1 MKKMFYLKK
10 LCAALMLL
18 CFGCGT
24 SFASVATSPCTS
36 DATEAAKKLYSFL
49 LSNYGTKTISGA
61 MTGDNSSATT
71 LADQPD
77 LSYLY
82 QNDGGKYPA
91 MVGFDFLMTTGKS
104 QNDGWFSTFSNNVIT
119 MAKETWKKGGIPSFC
134 WHWRD
139 PSHTVEDYSDTIVS
153 KGYWDFTK
161 AFTETGGT
169 EWNTSSDEYN
179 YMITDIDRVADQLL
193 KLQKSGVAVIWR
205 PLHEA
210 AGRWFWWSAT
220 CTSDQYIALWK
231 LVYNEMV
238 NVKGV
243 KNCIWVWTIERSKER
258 CQQTNDWSSPATL
271 VSSWYPGDEYV
282 DIIGVD
288 VYKRG
293 SNTSVSDFYN
303 KIVEEMGDNKM
314 ITLSETD
321 YIPDITNMQN
331 DGAMWSWWM
340 PWDQSWSSMYQ
351 MTSSDVWKTNMA
363 SEYVIT
369 LDEMEDWGTYVEEEV
384 VDPCDA
390 QTDLRKEAECADYSG
405 VVVVNDAMS
414 GGKGISIQED
424 AGYINFTFNVPS
436 AGTYKVIVGD
446 LGIYGG
452 KQYNVVVGSASGTIT
467 TEESSETV
475 EYYGGSYRM
484 SAGEV
489 TVGIKPAWTWFVVDY
504 VRLELDTEADAPVT
518 PSASLVT
525 PNSTESAQKLYNF
538 LVTNW
543 GKKTISGFMTGSMD
557 GATTSSEITDHED
570 VQAVYTRSGK
580 YPALV
585 GFDFMNATG
594 KSVNENNSWYIN
606 YTNVAIALAKKLWKK
621 GGIPAFTW
629 HWRSPSYETDG
640 FYVTTQSDANNQTD
654 FNFTEAM
661 NADGSWNTTS
671 TYYKNMIAD
680 IDKVADYFLDL
691 QEEGVAAIFR
701 PLHEAS
707 GAWFWW
713 GTQGGAN
720 YAKLYQLVYNEMVN
734 VKGVKNLVWVW
745 NPEYATDS
753 DWNPGAGYYDVVSI
767 DIYNNAK
774 DYQSN
779 YVAFNNLKKL
789 TSNSKLVA
797 LSENGPVPDVDD
809 CYDND
814 ATWSWWMPWY
824 QSWSGN
830 FADQTETTQWKKV
843 MEDERIIT
851 LEDMVAWSEYV
862 ISDVVETS
870 ATTSVSV
877 YPTLI
882 ENGFTVK
889 TEKEATVDVYSV
901 DGQSIFKKT
910 VAAGETY
917 VDMSQCKY
925 GVYVVVV
932 GYDNLPY
939 ITKLVKKF

>member
-1 MKKMFYLKK
+1 
-10 LCAALMLL
+10 
-18 CFGCGT
+18 
-24 SFASVATSPCTS
+24 
-36 DATEAAKKLYSFL
+36 
-49 LSNYGTKTISGA
+49 
-61 MTGDNSSATT
+61 
-71 LADQPD
+71 
-77 LSYLY
+77 
-82 QNDGGKYPA
+82 
-91 MVGFDFLMTTGKS
+91 
-104 QNDGWFSTFSNNVIT
+104 
-119 MAKETWKKGGIPSFC
+119 
-134 WHWRD
+134 
-139 PSHTVEDYSDTIVS
+139 
-153 KGYWDFTK
+153 
-161 AFTETGGT
+161 
-169 EWNTSSDEYN
+169 
-179 YMITDIDRVADQLL
+179 
-193 KLQKSGVAVIWR
+193 
-205 PLHEA
+205 
-210 AGRWFWWSAT
+210 
-220 CTSDQYIALWK
+220 
-231 LVYNEMV
+231 
-238 NVKGV
+238 
-243 KNCIWVWTIERSKER
+243 
-258 CQQTNDWSSPATL
+258 
-271 VSSWYPGDEYV
+271 
-282 DIIGVD
+282 
-288 VYKRG
+288 
-293 SNTSVSDFYN
+293 
-303 KIVEEMGDNKM
+303 
-314 ITLSETD
+314 
-321 YIPDITNMQN
+321 
-331 DGAMWSWWM
+331 
-340 PWDQSWSSMYQ
+340 
-351 MTSSDVWKTNMA
+351 
-363 SEYVIT
+363 
-369 LDEMEDWGTYVEEEV
+369 
-384 VDPCDA
+384 
-390 QTDLRKEAECADYSG
+390 
-405 VVVVNDAMS
+405 
-414 GGKGISIQED
+414 
-424 AGYINFTFNVPS
+424 
-436 AGTYKVIVGD
+436 
-446 LGIYGG
+446 
-452 KQYNVVVGSASGTIT
+452 
-467 TEESSETV
+467 
-475 EYYGGSYRM
+475 
-484 SAGEV
+484 
-489 TVGIKPAWTWFVVDY
+489 
-504 VRLELDTEADAPVT
+504 
-518 PSASLVT
+518 
-525 PNSTESAQKLYNF
+525 
-538 LVTNW
+538 
-543 GKKTISGFMTGSMD
+543 
-557 GATTSSEITDHED
+557 
-570 VQAVYTRSGK
+570 
-580 YPALV
+580 
-585 GFDFMNATG
+585 
-594 KSVNENNSWYIN
+594 
-606 YTNVAIALAKKLWKK
+606 
-621 GGIPAFTW
+621 
-629 HWRSPSYETDG
+629 
-640 FYVTTQSDANNQTD
+640 
-654 FNFTEAM
+654 
-661 NADGSWNTTS
+661 
-671 TYYKNMIAD
+671 MIAD

>member
-10 LCAALMLL
+10 LCVALMLL
-18 CFGCGT
+18 CFGYGT
-24 SFASVATSPCTS
+24 SFAVAQAPCTS
-36 DATEAAKKLYSFL
+36 DATEAAKKLYNFL
-49 LSNYGTKTISGA
+49 LTNYGTNTISGA

-77 LSYLY
+77 LAYLY

-91 MVGFDFLMTTGKS
+91 MVGFDFLMTTGVN
-104 QNDGWFSTFSNNVIT
+104 QNDVWFSTFSNNVIT

-139 PSHTVEDYSDTIVS
+139 PSHKVVGYSDTIVS

-161 AFTETGGT
+161 AFTEPSNT
-169 EWNTSSDEYN
+169 EWNTESDEYK
-179 YMITDIDRVADQLL
+179 YMIVDIDRVADQLL
-193 KLQKSGVAVIWR
+193 KLQNCGVACLWR

-220 CTSDQYIALWK
+220 CTSEQYIALWK

-243 KNCIWVWTIERSKER
+243 KNCIWVWTIERSKEK
-258 CQQTNDWSSPATL
+258 CQDTNDWSSPATL
-271 VSSWYPGDEYV
+271 DKSWYPGDEYV

-293 SNTSVSDFYN
+293 SNTSVSDFY
-303 KIVEEMGDNKM
+303 KQIVELMGSDNKM

-321 YIPDITNMQN
+321 YIPDITNMQT
-331 DGAMWSWWM
+331 DGAMWSYWM
-340 PWDQSWSSMYQ
+340 PWDQSWSQMYEK
-351 MTSSDVWKTNMA
+351 TSSDVWKTNMA
-363 SEYVIT
+363 SENVIT
-369 LDEMEDWGTYVEEEV
+369 LDEMSDWGTYVEEKV
-384 VDPCDA
+384 TDPCDA

-405 VVVVNDAMS
+405 GSIVENDALS
-414 GGKGISIQED
+414 GGKGYNITETD
-424 AGYINFTFNVPS
+424 GYINFTFNVPTK
-436 AGTYKVIVGD
+436 GTYKVIVGD
-446 LGIYGG
+446 LGIYDGK
-452 KQYNVVVGSASGTIT
+452 KQYKVVVGSASGTIT
-467 TEESSETV
+467 NVKSTETI
-475 EYYGGSYRM
+475 EYDGGSYRM

-489 TVGIKPAWTWFVVDY
+489 IVSIKPVWTWIVVDY
-504 VRLELDTEADAPVT
+504 VRLELDTEADAPAT

-525 PNSTESAQKLYNF
+525 PNSTESAQKLYDF

-557 GATTSSEITDHED
+557 GATTSSEITAHED

-594 KSVNENNSWYIN
+594 KSSSESWYAN
-606 YTNVAIALAKKLWKK
+606 YTKVAVSLAKDLWKK

-629 HWRSPSYETDG
+629 HWRSPSYATDG
-640 FYVTTQSDANNQTD
+640 FYVIKQTDANNQTD
-654 FNFTEAM
+654 FNFTDAM
-661 NADGSWNTTS
+661 NADSSWNTTS
-671 TYYKNMIAD
+671 TYYKNIIAD
-680 IDKVADYFLDL
+680 IDKVADYFLEM

-701 PLHEAS
+701 PLHEAN
-707 GAWFWW
+707 GKWFWW

-720 YAKLYQLVYNEMVN
+720 YVKLYQLVYNEMVN

-753 DWNPGAGYYDVVSI
+753 DWNPGAEYYDVVSI
-767 DIYNNAK
+767 DIYNSAK

-789 TSNSKLVA
+789 TSNSKLIA

-809 CYDND
+809 CYDNG

-851 LEDMVAWSEYV
+851 LEDMVAWSDYV
-862 ISDVVETS
+862 MSDVEETS
-870 ATTSVSV
+870 AASSVSV

-882 ENGFTVK
+882 ENGFTVNV
-889 TEKEATVDVYSV
+889 EKESTVTVYAM
-901 DGQSIFKKT
+901 DGQLVLNNT

-917 VDMSQCKY
+917 IDMSQCQY
-925 GVYVVVV
+925 GVYAVTVSCD
-932 GYDNLPY
+932 GTPY

>member
-1 MKKMFYLKK
+1 MKKTFHIKR
-10 LCAALMLL
+10 LCVALMLL
-18 CFGCGT
+18 CFGFGT
-24 SFASVATSPCTS
+24 SFAAVATAPCTS
-36 DATEAAKKLYSFL
+36 GATDAAQKLYSFL

-77 LSYLY
+77 LAYLY

-139 PSHTVEDYSDTIVS
+139 PSHSVEGYSDTIVS

-161 AFTETGGT
+161 AFTEPSNT
-169 EWNTSSDEYN
+169 EWNTSSDEYK
-179 YMITDIDRVADQLL
+179 YMITDIDHVADQLL
-193 KLQKSGVAVIWR
+193 KLQKSGVAVLWR

-220 CTSDQYIALWK
+220 CTAEQYIALWK

-243 KNCIWVWTIERSKER
+243 KNCIWVWNIERSKEL
-258 CQQTNDWSSPATL
+258 CQQTNDWTSPATL
-271 VSSWYPGDEYV
+271 TADWYPGDAYV

-288 VYKRG
+288 VYNRG
-293 SNTSVSDFYN
+293 SNTSASDYYK
-303 KIVEEMGDNKM
+303 KIVELMGTNKM

-331 DGAMWSWWM
+331 DGAMWSYWM

-351 MTSSDVWKTNMA
+351 KTSADVWKTNMA
-363 SEYVIT
+363 SENVIT
-369 LDEMEDWGTYVEEEV
+369 LDEMADWGTYVEEKV
-384 VDPCDA
+384 TDPCDA

-405 VVVVNDAMS
+405 VVVTNDALS
-414 GGKGISIQED
+414 GGKGISIKD
-424 AGYINFTFNVPS
+424 NSGYINFTFNVPA
-436 AGTYKVIVGD
+436 AGTYKVLVGD

-452 KQYNVVVGSASGTIT
+452 KQYNVVVGSASATISNA
-467 TEESSETV
+467 ESSETV
-475 EYYGGSYRM
+475 EYDGGSYRM

-489 TVGIKPAWTWFVVDY
+489 TVSIKPSWTWFVVDY

-557 GATTSSEITDHED
+557 GASTASEITAHED

-594 KSVNENNSWYIN
+594 KSSSDSWYLN
-606 YTNVAIALAKKLWKK
+606 YTKVAISLAKSLWKK

-629 HWRSPSYETDG
+629 HWRSPSYTTDG
-640 FYVTTQSDANNQTD
+640 FYVKNDDANNQTD
-654 FNFTEAM
+654 FNFTDAM
-661 NADGSWNTTS
+661 NADGTWNTTS

-680 IDKVADYFLDL
+680 IDKVADYFLEL
-691 QEEGVAAIFR
+691 QEEGIAAIFR

-720 YAKLYQLVYNEMVN
+720 YVKLYQLVYNEMVN

-753 DWNPGAGYYDVVSI
+753 DWNPGAEYYDVVSI

-789 TSNSKLVA
+789 TSNNKLIA

-809 CYDND
+809 CYDNG

-851 LEDMVAWSEYV
+851 LEDMVAWSDYV
-862 ISDVVETS
+862 MSGVEETNAS
-870 ATTSVSV
+870 NTVSI
-877 YPTLI
+877 YPTTFG
-882 ENGFTVK
+882 EGFNVRIADDAIITVGNVFGQ
-889 TEKEATVDVYSV
+889 TILSEA
-901 DGQSIFKKT
+901 F
-910 VAAGETY
+910 AAGESY
-917 VDMSQCKY
+917 VNLSKCNAGIYIVTVWCD
-925 GVYVVVV
+925 GVPFSAKV
-932 GYDNLPY
+932 
-939 ITKLVKKF
+939 IKK